1 MKTMSYN
8 ILCWGKEGHEREK
21 REPMVIEIIS
31 KNNPDTFGVQEAT
44 PEWMKC
50 LKSNLTDYS
59 YVGVGRDDGADEG
72 EYSAVFYKK
81 EKYEAKESGNFWL
94 SETPEKPGK
103 GWDAVCVRICS
114 WVLLEDKE
122 TKESFIHLN
131 THLDH
136 IGVEARKEGMKLIF
150 EKAESFSVPIIVTG
164 DFNFEQGSDF
174 YEGLVSGR
182 LCDSKF
188 VAEISDDGIT
198 YNGFGEND
206 GGIIDFI
213 MVSPEFKVKK
223 YTVVNEKI
231 NGEYP
236 SDHFPVT
243 AEIEI
248 RK

>member
-8 ILCWGKEGHEREK
+8 ILCYGKDGHERER
-21 REPMVIEIIS
+21 REPMVLEIIR

-44 PEWMKC
+44 PEWMDF
-50 LKSNLTDYS
+50 LKKNLTEYS
-59 YVGVGRDDGADEG
+59 YVGVGRDDGDNEG
-72 EYSAVFYKK
+72 EYSAVFYKTDSFNVLDK
-81 EKYEAKESGNFWL
+81 GNFWL

-114 WVLLEDKE
+114 WVLLENKE
-122 TKESFIHLN
+122 NSKKFIHLN

-150 EKAESFSVPIIVTG
+150 EKAESFSVPTIVTG
-164 DFNFEQGSDF
+164 DFNFEQGSEF
-174 YEGLVSGR
+174 YEGLVSGKLR
-182 LCDSKF
+182 DSKF
-188 VAEISDDGIT
+188 VAEETDNGIT

-206 GGIIDFI
+206 GGIIDFV
-213 MVSPEFKVKK
+213 MVSPEISVKK
-223 YTVVNEKI
+223 YTVVNEMI

-243 AEIEI
+243 AEIDF
-248 RK
+248 

>member
-21 REPMVIEIIS
+21 REPMVLEIIN
-31 KNNPDTFGVQEAT
+31 KNSPDTLGVQEAT
-44 PEWMKC
+44 PQWMDF
-50 LKSNLTDYS
+50 LKANLTEYS
-59 YVGVGRDDGADEG
+59 YIGVGRDDGENEG

-81 EKYEAKESGNFWL
+81 DKYETLDSGNFWL

-114 WVLLEDKE
+114 WVLLKDKE
-122 TKESFIHLN
+122 SGKRFIHLN

-150 EKAESFSVPIIVTG
+150 DKAESFSVPTIVTG

-174 YEGLVSGR
+174 YEGLVSGKLR
-182 LCDSKF
+182 DSKF
-188 VAEISDDGIT
+188 AADISDDGVT
-198 YNGFGEND
+198 YNAFGEYD
-206 GGIIDFI
+206 GAIIDFI
-213 MVSPEFKVKK
+213 MVSPEISVKK
-223 YTVVNEKI
+223 YTVVNELL

-243 AEIEI
+243 AEIEF
-248 RK
+248 